1 MTDFV
6 QITRVS
12 KIRDVEFFPMV
23 NEMYER
29 VWNHLMPPQLVTEQL
44 SSKVVNNV
52 VTPVDA
58 PIPDCLTCGAC
69 CQSLMC
75 VGVRP
80 TDNVDPELYWDVTTE
95 TDDGEIVV
103 DRYLKRNGETL
114 ACGALS
120 GTIGEKVGC
129 TIYETRPVMC
139 HHFDAGSDRCHAI
152 RRAFGIEP
160 FLSLNEMSEAME
172 KLDAQPATI
181 EPSEMIR
188 NAEIKLD
195 EETGRYIIRA
205 LMRDG
210 TLKQIHDYDPAE
222 EVYFQFEFDGLN
234 IDAANRLIDS
244 RNVPKTAGT

>member
-6 QITRVS
+6 QITREQ
-12 KIRDVEFFPMV
+12 KIRDTDFFPMV
-23 NEMYER
+23 NRMYER
-29 VWNHLMPPQLVTEQL
+29 IWNQLMPPQLVTEQL
-44 SSKVVNNV
+44 SSKVANNV
-52 VTPVDA
+52 VTPADA

-69 CQSLMC
+69 CQALMC

-80 TDNVDPELYWDVTTE
+80 SDNVDPELYWDVTTE
-95 TDDGEIVV
+95 AGDGEIVV

-114 ACGALS
+114 ACSALA

-160 FLSLNEMSEAME
+160 FLTLNEMSEAMAR
-172 KLDAQPATI
+172 LDARPVRSR
-181 EPSEMIR
+181 PSEMIR
-188 NAEIKLD
+188 NAEIKRD
-195 EETGRYIIRA
+195 EASGRYIIRA
-205 LMRDG
+205 LKRDG

-222 EVYFQFEFDGLN
+222 EVYFQFEFDGLTL
-234 IDAANRLIDS
+234 DAANRLIES
-244 RNVPKTAGT
+244 RKADKTDGT

>member
-6 QITRVS
+6 QISRES
-12 KIRDVEFFPMV
+12 KIRDTEFFPMA
-23 NEMYER
+23 NEMFER
-29 VWNHLMPPQLVTEQL
+29 VWNQLLPPQLVTEQL
-44 SSKVVNNV
+44 SSKIANNV
-52 VTPVDA
+52 VTPPDT

-80 TDNVDPELYWDVTTE
+80 TDNVDPGLYWDVTTATE
-95 TDDGEIVV
+95 EGEIVV

-114 ACGALS
+114 ACGALA

-160 FLSLNEMSEAME
+160 FLSLDEMSAAME
-172 KLDAQPATI
+172 KLDAQPVTN
-181 EPSEMIR
+181 EPSTMIR
-188 NAEIKLD
+188 NAEIKRD
-195 EETGRYIIRA
+195 EDTGRHIIRA

-210 TLKQIHDYDPAE
+210 TLKQIHDYDPAQE
-222 EVYFQFEFDGLN
+222 IYFQFEFDGLSFV
-234 IDAANRLIDS
+234 AAQALINS
-244 RNVPKTAGT
+244 RSTTKTTGS

>member
-1 MTDFV
+1 MNDFV
-6 QITRVS
+6 QITRES

-29 VWNHLMPPQLVTEQL
+29 VWNQLMPPQLVTEQL
-44 SSKVVNNV
+44 SSNVANNV
-52 VTPVDA
+52 VTPPDA
-58 PIPDCLTCGAC
+58 PVPDCLKCGAC

-80 TDNVDPELYWDVTTE
+80 TDNVGPELYWDVTTE
-95 TDDGEIVV
+95 AGDGEIVV
-103 DRYLKRNGETL
+103 DRYLRRNGETL

-120 GTIGEKVGC
+120 GTIGERVGC

-160 FLSLNEMSEAME
+160 FLTLDEMSDAME
-172 KLDAQPATI
+172 KLEARPVHMD
-181 EPSEMIR
+181 PSETIR
-188 NAEIKLD
+188 NAEIKRD
-195 EETGRYIIRA
+195 EQTGRYIIRA

-210 TLKQIHDYDPAE
+210 TLKEIHNYDPFTE
-222 EVYFQFEFDGLN
+222 TYFQFEFDGLSL
-234 IDAANRLIDS
+234 DSARALIKLRS
-244 RNVPKTAGT
+244 M